1 MSSEAK
7 LWQNGVMVLG
17 QSDPKHKNAPS
28 VWTPLTEG
36 RFMDLDF
43 AFWATG
49 IWSATMSNKQWTT
62 EKIPLVCNCW
72 DGVLL
77 KPPGRRGK
85 YIEGE

>member
-1 MSSEAK
+1 MSSGAK
-7 LWQNGVMVLG
+7 LWQNGAVVFG

-28 VWTPLTEG
+28 VWTPITEG

-43 AFWATG
+43 TFWATG
-49 IWSATMSNKQWTT
+49 IWSATMSNKQRTT

-72 DGVLL
+72 DGVLP